1 MDLQKEVSPEMFSF
15 LQDAVKTQLNVK
27 KAINSITRPL
37 VHGEERKLN
46 REEVRE
52 LRRRQTVLHIELTRL
67 VRAFNVCLDSNS
79 DKEAVRAELFKLDME
94 YKSFLRENEKIF
106 LYENLS
112 NEFLKKVDMLIEIR
126 KQAALNG

>member
-1 MDLQKEVSPEMFSF
+1 MFSF